1 MSGKD
6 KRLISY
12 DKEKDE
18 VKVYVRA
25 YYGHL
30 RWDLS
35 IQQVPLS
42 QARPAI
48 KDEDEYYSF
57 FAYSLLDSQV
67 FSDLKPVLKHLSFSP
82 KKILEKGNLT

>member
-12 DKEKDE
+12 DNAKDE
-18 VKVYVRA
+18 VRVYVRA

-30 RWDLS
+30 KWDLS

-42 QARPAI
+42 QAKSAI
-48 KDEDEYYSF
+48 TDDDEYFSY
-57 FAYSLLDSQV
+57 FAFCLLDGQV
-67 FSDLKPVLKHLSFSP
+67 FPDLKLILKRITHSP
-82 KKILEKGNLT
+82 K